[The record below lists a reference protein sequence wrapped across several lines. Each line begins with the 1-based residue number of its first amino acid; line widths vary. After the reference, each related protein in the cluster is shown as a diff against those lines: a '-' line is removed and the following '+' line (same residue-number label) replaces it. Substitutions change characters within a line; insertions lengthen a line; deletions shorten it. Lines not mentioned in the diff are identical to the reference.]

1 MARSFYQPT
10 ARAPVDGPMSVRP
23 QEAAESASRFSLRS
37 VFGSATPT
45 PTPHDSPPTSGDT
58 SFALPPHV
66 QVHPHAQVQRSAH
79 EPLRMSDEWAR
90 RGATHAPAAVGVVGG
105 GGGFKFTL
113 PQMRG
118 PAAPGVRPTAPGT
131 GSNIARSLQ
140 AGFVSGGAA
149 QTTQETLRLNGVI
162 ADLQSKLDS
171 SAERLASAERSIA
184 RGNKALA
191 TERATYNARLTA
203 LSAELKSAK
212 EREVV
217 ARTELAS
224 VPRMEAFD
232 MERFKMQAEGAVEL
246 QARYDEAL
254 ARTTELEALVAET
267 TEAHEAMKLQHA
279 ALEEALVV
287 AQLAVGAEQQER
299 AEATQNDAVEAAE
312 AAEAVEAAESIA
324 VAAATAQNDAVLAAE
339 AAEAA
344 EAGEAVEPPADAIAA
359 LRLAVEEHLKTIESL
374 KTDCAEADTIIKSN
388 DLKIA
393 ALCEERDAAK
403 AETAEAI
410 ASRDRVLSEAETL
423 PEAELSEMERVTEAV
438 QAASAAAERIS
449 KAGVN
454 ATPAMHADL
463 GRKRMMANRLRRAAE
478 TGDAPRALVTVAR
491 FAEAATEAAGAG
503 AGAGADRSEAKLHAA
518 RLALATGM
526 NASAG
531 FGTSAPALADSEGFD
546 LHTITAAR
554 CHELLDEPPAE
565 EDVATDAAA
574 DGTDA
579 LVRTQLAE
587 AVSQQMRVN
596 DLVKAIS
603 TDLKWELAQV
613 AEAFKQRPVV
623 AQ

>member
-1 MARSFYQPT
+1 
-10 ARAPVDGPMSVRP
+10 MSVRP

-45 PTPHDSPPTSGDT
+45 PAPLEAPPTNVDV

-66 QVHPHAQVQRSAH
+66 QVHPHAQVQRPVH

-90 RGATHAPAAVGVVGG
+90 RGATNAPAAAGFGG
-105 GGGFKFTL
+105 GGAGGGFKFTL

-118 PAAPGVRPTAPGT
+118 PAAPGARPTAPGT

-203 LSAELKSAK
+203 LSAELKGAK
-212 EREVV
+212 EREVAV
-217 ARTELAS
+217 RTELAS

-254 ARTTELEALVAET
+254 ARTSELEALVAET

-299 AEATQNDAVEAAE
+299 AEAAATEALVDEEPLVEASTEAAVEEAAASIAIAAAAAQNEAAE
-312 AAEAVEAAESIA
+312 AAETAEP
-324 VAAATAQNDAVLAAE
+324 AE
-339 AAEAA
+339 PA
-344 EAGEAVEPPADAIAA
+344 ADAIAV
-359 LRLAVEEHLKTIESL
+359 LRLAVEEHLRTIESL

-393 ALCEERDAAK
+393 ALCDERDAAK
-403 AETAEAI
+403 AETAEAV

-423 PEAELSEMERVTEAV
+423 PEAELSEMERVTEAA
-438 QAASAAAERIS
+438 QAASAAAERIA

-478 TGDAPRALVTVAR
+478 TGAAPRALVTVAR
-491 FAEAATEAAGAG
+491 YQDAASELGE
-503 AGAGADRSEAKLHAA
+503 RSEGALHAA

-526 NASAG
+526 NASSG

-554 CHELLDEPPAE
+554 CHELLAEAPAE
-565 EDVATDAAA
+565 EDAATDVAA
-574 DGTDA
+574 DGTET
-579 LVRTQLAE
+579 LVRTQPAA
-587 AVSQQMRVN
+587 AVSQQIRVN

-603 TDLKWELAQV
+603 ADLKWELAQV
-613 AEAFKQRPVV
+613 AEAFKQRPIVP
-623 AQ
+623 Q

>member
-1 MARSFYQPT
+1 
-10 ARAPVDGPMSVRP
+10 MSVRP

-45 PTPHDSPPTSGDT
+45 PTPHESPPTNGDM
-58 SFALPPHV
+58 SFAPPPHV

-90 RGATHAPAAVGVVGG
+90 RGATHAPAAVGVGVGG

-203 LSAELKSAK
+203 LSAELKGAK

-299 AEATQNDAVEAAE
+299 TEAAQND
-312 AAEAVEAAESIA
+312 AVEAAESIA
-324 VAAATAQNDAVLAAE
+324 VAAAEATESIAVAAAAAQNDAVLAAE

-344 EAGEAVEPPADAIAA
+344 EATGAVEPPADAIAG
-359 LRLAVEEHLKTIESL
+359 LRLAVEEHLRTIESL
-374 KTDCAEADTIIKSN
+374 KTDCAEADAIIKSN
-388 DLKIA
+388 DTKIA
-393 ALCEERDAAK
+393 ALCDERDAAK